1 MKITDVR
8 CHVLLDPGL
17 QREATSSNQ
26 DTILVEVATDEG
38 ITGYGETDL
47 NAWIARACIEAPATH
62 TMDRGLRELL
72 LGRDPLD
79 PRALWEEMYVGTAM
93 TGRRGALVHALGAL
107 DIALW
112 DICGQAAGVPTW
124 QLLGEAAH
132 ERLVPYAS
140 LLPKGRGSV
149 DEFAQTLV
157 DQAAWAHELGFRAAK
172 LEILTRGPYAH
183 DGLSAPDD
191 LMLEVIAAARR
202 AVGGDFALM
211 VDVAYAWKTAD
222 EALRVVEPWAEH
234 DVFFLETP
242 LWADDLD
249 EYAKLAERSPI
260 PIAAG
265 EWLATRYEFLDLMDR
280 GRVQF
285 IQPDVGRVGGLT
297 EALRVCRLA
306 AERGLRVV
314 PHGWKTGLTV
324 AATAHLAA
332 VSPNLVFFEFVP
344 PEVAESPLRR
354 ELVTDELS
362 LEDGTLALPS
372 RPGLGIQVNED
383 ALERFAAAA
392 RAM

>member
-1 MKITDVR
+1 
-8 CHVLLDPGL
+8 
-17 QREATSSNQ
+17 
-26 DTILVEVATDEG
+26 
-38 ITGYGETDL
+38 
-47 NAWIARACIEAPATH
+47 
-62 TMDRGLRELL
+62 
-72 LGRDPLD
+72 
-79 PRALWEEMYVGTAM
+79 
-93 TGRRGALVHALGAL
+93 
-107 DIALW
+107 
-112 DICGQAAGVPTW
+112 
-124 QLLGEAAH
+124 
-132 ERLVPYAS
+132 
-140 LLPKGRGSV
+140 
-149 DEFAQTLV
+149 
-157 DQAAWAHELGFRAAK
+157 
-172 LEILTRGPYAH
+172 
-183 DGLSAPDD
+183 
-191 LMLEVIAAARR
+191 
-202 AVGGDFALM
+202 M
-211 VDVAYAWKTAD
+211 VDVAYAWKTAE

-280 GRVQF
+280 GRVRF
-285 IQPDVGRVGGLT
+285 VQPDVGRVGGLT

-306 AERGLRVV
+306 AQRGLRVV

-372 RPGLGIQVNED
+372 RPGLGIEVNED

-392 RAM
+392 RAR